1 MQICCNS
8 VNVAPFKHKPHT
20 MFEILAPY
28 IAILVGF
35 VGLIWSAD
43 RFVNGAA
50 AIAAQFGMPT
60 LLIGLTIVAFGTSAP
75 EILVSI
81 NAGLAGAGG
90 LAVGNAVGSNLANI
104 GLVLG
109 ITALIAPLPI
119 SRRLITREVV
129 YVAAATLAAGWVLFD
144 LSITWHE
151 TLALFALLAFIVF
164 LLIRQ
169 RSEHPEMAEAE
180 EVEEITHLTHVT
192 PGKAWMLFSI
202 GLVLL
207 IIMSDILVW
216 GATETAIRFGVSEL
230 IIGLTV
236 VAIGTSLPE
245 LAASVAS
252 ALKGHHDIALGN
264 VLGSNMFNLLA
275 VMAVP
280 GLFAELNVES
290 MAFSRDFLAMSGL
303 TALLIA
309 MMIIAVSTQ
318 PRPAKLAR
326 WTGLLMLGPYL
337 AYFVVLFN
345 AQV

>member
-1 MQICCNS
+1 MLDS
-8 VNVAPFKHKPHT
+8 LYPY
-20 MFEILAPY
+20 LA
-28 IAILVGF
+28 IAIGF

-50 AIAAQFGMPT
+50 AIAAKFGMPT

-81 NAGLAGAGG
+81 NAGRVGAGS

-119 SRRLITREVV
+119 SKRLLRREVLF
-129 YVAAATLAAGWVLFD
+129 VAAATLAGGWALYD
-144 LSITWHE
+144 LIITWYE
-151 TLALFALLAFIVF
+151 ALALLALLGFIIF

-180 EVEEITHLTHVT
+180 EVEELSHL
-192 PGKAWMLFSI
+192 GYISMSKAWGLFGI
-202 GLVLL
+202 GLILL
-207 IIMSDILVW
+207 IVSSDILVW
-216 GATETAIRFGVSEL
+216 GATETAKQFGVSEL
-230 IIGLTV
+230 IIGLTI

-252 ALKGHHDIALGN
+252 AMKGHHDIALGN

-275 VMAVP
+275 VMALP
-280 GLFAELNVES
+280 GFFGDLAVEPLAFA
-290 MAFSRDFLAMSGL
+290 RDFAAM
-303 TALLIA
+303 TAITVLLFT
-309 MMIIAVSTQ
+309 MMIIAVMMQ
-318 PRPAKLAR
+318 KQRPQLAR
-326 WTGLLMLGPYL
+326 WTGLLMLGPYIG
-337 AYFVVLFN
+337 YFVVLFN
-345 AQV
+345 AQL

>member
-1 MQICCNS
+1 MQISCNS
-8 VNVAPFKHKPHT
+8 VNVAPFTHSPLG
-20 MFEILAPY
+20 MFETFAPY

-119 SRRLITREVV
+119 SRRLLTREVV
-129 YVAAATLAAGWVLFD
+129 YVGAATLVGGWVIYD
-144 LSITWHE
+144 LNIFWYE
-151 TLALFALLAFIVF
+151 TLALFALLGFIVF

-180 EVEEITHLTHVT
+180 EVEEITHLTHISNT
-192 PGKAWMLFSI
+192 KAWTLFAV
-202 GLVLL
+202 GLILL
-207 IIMSDILVW
+207 IISSDILVW
-216 GATETAIRFGVSEL
+216 GATETATRFGVSEL

-280 GLFAELNVES
+280 GLFDTLQVDS
-290 MAFSRDFLAMSGL
+290 VAFSRDYLAMGVL
-303 TALLIA
+303 TALLIG
-309 MMIIAVSTQ
+309 MMIVAVVTQ
-318 PRPAKLAR
+318 KRAAKLPR
-326 WTGLLMLGPYL
+326 WTGLLMLGPYI
-337 AYFVVLFN
+337 AYFVVLFK
-345 AQV
+345 AQM

>member
-1 MQICCNS
+1 
-8 VNVAPFKHKPHT
+8 
-20 MFEILAPY
+20 MFQLIAPY
-28 IAILVGF
+28 IAIAIGF
-35 VGLIWSAD
+35 FGLIWSAD

-50 AIAAQFGMPT
+50 AIASQFGMST

-81 NAGLAGAGG
+81 NAGLAGAGA

-119 SRRLITREVV
+119 SRRLIRREVL
-129 YVAAATLAAGWVLFD
+129 YVAAATIAGGLVLFD
-144 LSITWHE
+144 HSIVWYE
-151 TLALFALLAFIVF
+151 TVALFS
-164 LLIRQ
+164 LLIFILGLLVRQ

-180 EVEEITHLTHVT
+180 EVEELAHINEISSA
-192 PGKAWMLFSI
+192 KAWFLF
-202 GLVLL
+202 GLGLILL
-207 IIMSDILVW
+207 IASSDILVW
-216 GATETAIRFGVSEL
+216 GSTEVASRFGVSEL

-264 VLGSNMFNLLA
+264 VLGSNLFNLLA
-275 VMAVP
+275 VMALP
-280 GLFAELNVES
+280 GLFGQLTVEPAAFERDYTA
-290 MAFSRDFLAMSGL
+290 MAGI
-303 TALLIA
+303 TALLIG
-309 MMIIAVSTQ
+309 MMIFAVSTQ
-318 PRPAKLAR
+318 RRGAKLAR

-345 AQV
+345 AQM

>member
-8 VNVAPFKHKPHT
+8 VNVAAFQLKPFI
-20 MFEILAPY
+20 MFETFAPY
-28 IAILVGF
+28 IAILIGF

-81 NAGLAGAGG
+81 NAGLSGAGG

-109 ITALIAPLPI
+109 VTALIAPLPI
-119 SRRLITREVV
+119 SRRLIKREVV
-129 YVAAATLAAGWVLFD
+129 YVAAATLAGGWVLFD
-144 LSITWHE
+144 LSIVWYE
-151 TLALFALLAFIVF
+151 ALALLALLVFIVV
-164 LLIRQ
+164 LLVRQ

-180 EVEEITHLTHVT
+180 EVEEITHLTHIS
-192 PGKAWMLFSI
+192 PAKAWGLFAL

-207 IIMSDILVW
+207 IITSDILVW
-216 GATETAIRFGVSEL
+216 GATETATRFGVSEL

-275 VMAVP
+275 VMALP
-280 GLFAELNVES
+280 GFFGQLDVEP
-290 MAFSRDFLAMSGL
+290 MAFSRDYLAMAGL
-303 TALLIA
+303 TALLIG
-309 MMIIAVSTQ
+309 MMIFAVSTQ
-318 PRPAKLAR
+318 ARPAKLAR
-326 WTGLLMLGPYL
+326 WTGLLMIGPYL
-337 AYFVVLFN
+337 AYFVVLFK

>member
-1 MQICCNS
+1 
-8 VNVAPFKHKPHT
+8 
-20 MFEILAPY
+20 MFETFAPY
-28 IAILVGF
+28 IAIFVGF

-50 AIAAQFGMPT
+50 AMAAQFGMPT

-81 NAGLAGAGG
+81 NAGLADAGE
-90 LAVGNAVGSNLANI
+90 LAIGNAVGSNLANI

-119 SRRLITREVV
+119 SRRLLSREVV
-129 YVAAATLAAGWVLFD
+129 YVAAATAVGGWVLYD
-144 LSITWHE
+144 LNIYWYE
-151 TLALFALLAFIVF
+151 TLALFAMLCFIIF

-169 RSEHPEMAEAE
+169 RSEHPAMAEAE
-180 EVEEITHLTHVT
+180 EVEEITHLTHISRA
-192 PGKAWMLFSI
+192 KAWSLFAV

-207 IIMSDILVW
+207 IISSDILVW
-216 GATETAIRFGVSEL
+216 GATETATRFGVSEL

-280 GLFAELNVES
+280 GLFDTLRVDSA
-290 MAFSRDFLAMSGL
+290 AFSRDYLAMGAL
-303 TALLIA
+303 TALLMG
-309 MMIIAVSTQ
+309 MMIVAVATQ
-318 PRPAKLAR
+318 KRAAKLPR
-326 WTGLLMLGPYL
+326 WAGLLMLGPYI
-337 AYFVVLFN
+337 AYFVVLFK
-345 AQV
+345 AQM